1 MSQPEEKVCPQ
12 CGARFECRVSA
23 CCWCAEFPTLDAVE
37 PRSDCLCPKCLEEA
51 CRRRKQ
57 GFTLVELL
65 VVIATVAILAALL
78 LPVLGRSK
86 ESAQSAKCINNLR
99 QFSLSAQMYW
109 EDNDGLTFAYENL
122 ATNNGQLY
130 WFGWIGNGPEET
142 RPFDPTPG
150 ALYPYMAAGVD
161 LCPSFDYSSS
171 EYKLKA
177 SVPTCD
183 YGYNLS
189 LSPIRQS
196 PANMKNLGRPSALA
210 LLADASQVNTFEA
223 PASVQHP
230 MFEEWYY
237 VNNDPS
243 EPNGQFRHDQRANA
257 VFCDGH
263 AAREAMVPGTLDQ
276 RLPDQRIG
284 SLSAAIL
291 TPQNGPAF

>member
-12 CGARFECRVSA
+12 CGERFECRLSA
-23 CCWCAEFPTLDAVE
+23 GCWCAEFPALDSVE
-37 PRSDCLCPKCLEEA
+37 PRSDCLCPKCLEQA
-51 CRRRKQ
+51 WLRRKK

-65 VVIATVAILAALL
+65 VVIAAVAVLAALL
-78 LPVLGRSK
+78 LPALGRSK
-86 ESAQSAKCINNLR
+86 QSAQSAKCISNLR
-99 QFSLSAQMYW
+99 QFCLSAQMYW
-109 EDNDGLTFAYENL
+109 EDNSGVTFAYEEV
-122 ATNNGQLY
+122 ATNNGELY

-150 ALYPYMAAGVD
+150 ALYSYMGAGVD
-161 LCPSFDYSSS
+161 LCPSFDYTSSL
-171 EYKLKA
+171 YKLKA

-196 PANMKNLGRPSALA
+196 PANMKNFGRPSALA
-210 LLADASQVNTFEA
+210 LLADAAQVNTFEA

-263 AAREAMVPGTLDQ
+263 VAREAMVPGTLDQ
-276 RLPDQRIG
+276 RLPGQRIG
-284 SLSAAIL
+284 WLSAAIL
-291 TPQNGPAF
+291 TPQNGPAL

>member
-1 MSQPEEKVCPQ
+1 MSESEQKVCPQ

-23 CCWCAEFPTLDAVE
+23 NCWCAELPALEPVE
-37 PRSDCLCPKCLEEA
+37 PRSDCLCPKCLKEA
-51 CRRRKQ
+51 CRRGKQ

-65 VVIATVAILAALL
+65 AVIATVAILAALL
-78 LPVLGRSK
+78 LPALGRSK
-86 ESAQSAKCINNLR
+86 QSAQSVKCINNLR

-109 EDNDGLTFAYENL
+109 EDNSGLTFAYGGV
-122 ATNNGQLY
+122 ATNNGEIY

-150 ALYPYMAAGVD
+150 ALYPYMGAGVA

-171 EYKLKA
+171 QFKLKA

-189 LSPIRQS
+189 LSPIGKS
-196 PANMKNLGRPSALA
+196 PPNTKNIGQPSALA
-210 LLADASQVNTFEA
+210 LLADSAQVNTFEA
-223 PASVQHP
+223 PASAQNP

-237 VNNDPS
+237 INDDPT

-257 VFCDGH
+257 VFCDSH
-263 AAREAMVPGTLDQ
+263 VAREAMVPGTLDE
-276 RLPDQRIG
+276 RLPSQRIG
-284 SLSAAIL
+284 WLAPAIL